1 VLPKNL
7 ESLRKIRFCKIWME
21 MVDSWRGEEDR
32 QKSKLK
38 TRILKITLIWNLI
51 NRSNSNMNKQM
62 QLLNMK
68 FWKQKKMN
76 SKKKTKILM
85 DKNYKMMNL
94 VKI

>member
-1 VLPKNL
+1 
-7 ESLRKIRFCKIWME
+7 ME